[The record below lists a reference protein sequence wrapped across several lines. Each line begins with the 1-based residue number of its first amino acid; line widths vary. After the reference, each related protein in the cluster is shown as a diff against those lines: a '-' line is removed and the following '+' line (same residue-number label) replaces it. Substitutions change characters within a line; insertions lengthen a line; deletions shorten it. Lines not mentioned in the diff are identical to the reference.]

1 MTDAKAPS
9 ALTRAVL
16 LAVLSFAG
24 GVLNGLLG
32 TGGGMIL
39 LFALGQLLSAG
50 HSKDAFV
57 ISSVGVLTFSAVSA
71 ILYGTGGSYDPAVLP
86 RFSLAAI
93 LGGVVGALLFRRI
106 SVKWLRRLFALLTL
120 YAGAR
125 MLGVFS

>member
-50 HSKDAFV
+50 HGKDAFGCRSG
-57 ISSVGVLTFSAVSA
+57 ISADLKAVCREASNQNLKNEENNE
-71 ILYGTGGSYDPAVLP
+71 IYP
-86 RFSLAAI
+86 
-93 LGGVVGALLFRRI
+93 
-106 SVKWLRRLFALLTL
+106 
-120 YAGAR
+120 
-125 MLGVFS
+125 